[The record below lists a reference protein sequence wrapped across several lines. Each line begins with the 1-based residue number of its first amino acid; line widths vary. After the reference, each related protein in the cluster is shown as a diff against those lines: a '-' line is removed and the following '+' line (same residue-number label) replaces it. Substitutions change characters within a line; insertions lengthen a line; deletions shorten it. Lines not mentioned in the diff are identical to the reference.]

1 MSSTFTSPIR
11 IFKRNNP
18 TNDGTIVADN
28 TGVARCSQQS
38 YIANITATTGGAV
51 VLPTYDIGSTTA
63 TPFVLPAGSI
73 IENVRFYET
82 TIPSALTGGVITV
95 NLVTTS
101 PVDGSLTTTAIGT
114 ITPTA
119 TNGGPIT
126 IAFATTAAATA
137 LLANIGTLDATI
149 QFSQAAISAIT
160 GTLAGTFSVDYSARN
175 ADGSTS
181 PYASGYTNS

>member
-1 MSSTFTSPIR
+1 MSSTFTQPMR

-18 TNDGTIVADN
+18 TNDGTIAPDN
-28 TGVARCSQQS
+28 TGAARVSQQS
-38 YIANITATTGGAV
+38 YINAVSATTSGAV
-51 VLPTYDIGSTTA
+51 ILPTYDVNSTTA

-73 IENVRFYET
+73 IENVHFYET

-101 PVDGSLTTTAIGT
+101 PTDGSLTTTAIGT

-119 TNGGPIT
+119 TNGGVIT

-137 LLANIGTLDATI
+137 LLANIGTLDATLT
-149 QFSQAAISAIT
+149 FSQATVSAIT
-160 GTLAGTFSVDYSARN
+160 GSLAGTFSVDYTARN

-181 PYASGYTNS
+181 AYGSGYTNN